1 MAPAAADVRPRRR
14 RARAAAAGV
23 AAAAAALGIAEV
35 IAALAPVLRSP
46 VLAVGEVV
54 IRLAPSDV
62 TTLAIELFGTAD
74 KPALLIGIVAV
85 LALYASA
92 VGVVGL
98 RSRAAAAVGAAVL
111 AIVGA
116 AAAISEEA
124 SPTAALPSV
133 VAGVV
138 AIGVLLWLLARLS
151 ARGGRGQPAAGDEPA
166 PGASRRPAAGDDPAR
181 HEPGQPA
188 AGDEPA
194 PGASRRGFLRL
205 AGGVTAGGVVL
216 AIGGRMLSNALGVNA
231 TSESVTL
238 PAPARRV
245 ALPIP
250 DAAHPDVEGLPPFVT
265 PNDSFYRIDT
275 ALTVPR
281 VDPATHRV
289 AVTGM
294 VDRELDLAL
303 GELLERDLVD
313 IPITL
318 SCVSNEIGGDLV
330 DTAVW
335 RGIRLRQLLDEAG
348 VDPGATQVVG
358 RSVDDYTCGFPVE
371 AAYDRDAL
379 VAVGMN
385 GEALPV
391 QHGFPVRLVVPG
403 LYGYVSATKW
413 LSQIEL
419 TTFEDFDQY
428 WVPRGYAEQAP
439 VKTASAIRVPQPLAQ
454 LAPGPQAIA
463 GVAWA
468 PSRGIQQVEVRV
480 DDGPWEPATL
490 GEVPNDLTWRQ
501 WRYRWEAT
509 PGRHRLRVRA
519 TDATGRVQPE
529 QRVDPKPDGATG
541 WHTIVVVVSDA

>member
-151 ARGGRGQPAAGDEPA
+151 ARGG
-166 PGASRRPAAGDDPAR
+166 
-181 HEPGQPA
+181 PGQPA